1 MKEEENIY
9 EYFERID
16 ELINVVRGLGE
27 TVLDRDIV
35 DKVLRTL
42 PMAYNPKMSTIED
55 RENISSLTL
64 DELYGILVA
73 YELRIG
79 WENHSKEE
87 ASFKVLKKTED
98 QKPRLQSSPQEEY
111 YDEEEANFIKKLKKG
126 SAKYKGKLP
135 FKCFDHGKVGHF

>member
-79 WENHSKEE
+79 
-87 ASFKVLKKTED
+87 
-98 QKPRLQSSPQEEY
+98 
-111 YDEEEANFIKKLKKG
+111 
-126 SAKYKGKLP
+126 
-135 FKCFDHGKVGHF
+135 